1 MLILVSLL
9 FWVMP
14 EKTQLYMI
22 ANIFTVIE
30 FIMVIIATVFF
41 FGMAW
46 VALVPLALISGINNV
61 IYKKYND

>member
-1 MLILVSLL
+1 MLILISLL

-22 ANIFTVIE
+22 ANIFTIIE
-30 FIMVIIATVFF
+30 FIMVIIATTFF

-46 VALVPLALISGINNV
+46 IALVPLALISGINNV

>member
-22 ANIFTVIE
+22 ALLFTIIE
-30 FIMVIIATVFF
+30 FIGVIVATMFF

-46 VALVPLALISGINNV
+46 IGLVPLALISGINNV